1 MIWGD
6 AMSSIDDG
14 SGVMRDDR
22 VVGVLV
28 LADDQEGMR
37 QVHVD
42 RLQNT
47 LMATTTQAEQS
58 GLTPDALDELLSD
71 ES

>member
-1 MIWGD
+1 
-6 AMSSIDDG
+6 MSSIGDG
-14 SGVMRDDR
+14 DGCVI
-22 VVGVLV
+22 GGLV
-28 LADDQEGMR
+28 SADDDEGMR